1 RPDRVLVQHLLPAR
15 QALALPVAVGTAH
28 VDHAMAR
35 DLVED
40 RVDLRCRCVVCVDQ
54 QGDAFFTFGHVR
66 VFPGDWPQ
74 GSAGPPQ
81 SYGLQPTR
89 QGHGGCA
96 TIGTSRIARRRTDMP
111 TQLEQLRSLST
122 VVADTGDIEA
132 IARFKPMDATTNP
145 SLLFK
150 AASLPAYASHLEQA
164 VAAAS
169 GSGEAK
175 VADAGDRLSVAIG

>member
-1 RPDRVLVQHLLPAR
+1 
-15 QALALPVAVGTAH
+15 
-28 VDHAMAR
+28 
-35 DLVED
+35 
-40 RVDLRCRCVVCVDQ
+40 VVCVDQ
-54 QGDAFFTFGHVR
+54 QGDTFFTFGHEAVIPDCR
-66 VFPGDWPQ
+66 PQ
-74 GSAGPPQ
+74 GSASACGIVWA
-81 SYGLQPTR
+81 
-89 QGHGGCA
+89 A
-96 TIGTSRIARRRTDMP
+96 TNTARPRWMRDNRRSRIARRRSDMP

-164 VAAAS
+164 VSAAS

-175 VADAGDRLSVAIG
+175 